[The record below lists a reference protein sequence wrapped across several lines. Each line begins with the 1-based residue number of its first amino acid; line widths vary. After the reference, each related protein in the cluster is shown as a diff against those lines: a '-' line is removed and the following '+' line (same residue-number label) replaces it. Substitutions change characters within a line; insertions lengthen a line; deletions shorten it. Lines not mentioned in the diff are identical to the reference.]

1 MPLRTRLVD
10 KSTAPDCAVTI
21 QSGFS
26 VGASKLSV
34 KLTTFCCQFVPFQ
47 SHVSPNV
54 TPNNPSLPPKSRSEL
69 FVGTKV
75 NVWPFLAGGICWGV
89 RCNQFVPS
97 QTHVS
102 FRADPPKSVIP
113 FRASSYAN
121 ACPKR
126 LAGAFVGIRTFQL
139 VPVHA
144 QVSFVEPPPKSPPK
158 RITSCRCLSY
168 AIPWRIARGDGLG
181 TGLRLNQFV
190 PFQTHVSSKGLPESY
205 PPKR

>member
-10 KSTAPDCAVTI
+10 KSTAPDCAVTD
-21 QSGFS
+21 QSGFN

-34 KLTTFCCQFVPFQ
+34 KLTKFCCQFVPFQ
-47 SHVSPNV
+47 SQVSPNV
-54 TPNNPSLPPKSRSEL
+54 TPNNPSPPPKSRSDCV
-69 FVGTKV
+69 VGTKIK
-75 NVWPFLAGGICWGV
+75 VWPFLAGGTCWGV

-97 QTHVS
+97 QTQVS

-126 LAGAFVGIRTFQL
+126 LAGAVAAFRTFQL

-158 RITSCRCLSY
+158 RITSCRWLSY
-168 AIPWRIARGDGLG
+168 AIPWRIARGEGRV

-190 PFQTHVSSKGLPESY
+190 PFQTQVSAK
-205 PPKR
+205 